1 MLASKLIQY
10 WVRTSRAIDLTAV
23 LVASFPQIENQSSI
37 ELGWKNADHKARA
50 FTAAELK
57 RDPEGIWDALKEGLA
72 NVRGCKLA
80 PLAYAVRTLLLPKAS
95 AADLAADYASLDDEL
110 ISRMP
115 IILSSVTGDP
125 DDLEVSPMRNFE
137 PHFKQDNM
145 LVFEY
150 LKASFGGS
158 TWWIHAKTF
167 QKAKNGRQ
175 AFRSIHKHVFGQ
187 AAMNARHTTNRS
199 DVEALHYQGEK
210 ARQTFST
217 YVGRHKECHVIQS
230 SLAEGG
236 MFNDFTAS
244 EKVNFLLQGI
254 KVSDLDAAV
263 ANIQSSPALMSDF
276 DQCCTNIADF
286 IRLKQARTPGRARNV
301 AAVDTHRGGGAGRG
315 KRGGDR
321 GHYGPSGGGGTRDR
335 RAPRD
340 KALDEEATFKA
351 DHITECWYP
360 KDKFDNLTKLELHK
374 LRMNQDEQRA

>member
-1 MLASKLIQY
+1 M
-10 WVRTSRAIDLTAV
+10 D
-23 LVASFPQIENQSSI
+23 N
-37 ELGWKNADHKARA
+37 
-50 FTAAELK
+50 
-57 RDPEGIWDALKEGLA
+57 
-72 NVRGCKLA
+72 
-80 PLAYAVRTLLLPKAS
+80 
-95 AADLAADYASLDDEL
+95 EL
-110 ISRMP
+110 IARMP
-115 IILSSVTGDP
+115 IIVANVTETP
-125 DDLEVSPMRNFE
+125 ESLEVLAMRNFT
-137 PHFKQDNM
+137 PHFKHNNM
-145 LVFEY
+145 LVFAY
-150 LKASFGGS
+150 LKTALGSS
-158 TWWIHAKTF
+158 TWWVNAKGF
-167 QKAKNGRQ
+167 QNAKNGRQ
-175 AFRSIHKHVFGQ
+175 AFRSIYKSVFGQ

-236 MFNDFTAS
+236 TFNDFTAS

-263 ANIQSSPALMSDF
+263 ANIQSSPDLMSDF

-315 KRGGDR
+315 KPGGGR

-340 KALDEEATFKA
+340 KALDEDATFKA
-351 DHITECWYP
+351 SHITECWYP

-374 LRMNQDEQRA
+374 LRMNQDEQRANEKNGVPTKRPRGQGRGGKNAQIAELATSIAAMQSTMDMVGGSLNKTNQNVRGMMAKYKYNSDENELFLDDVYPPSETGSNRVNPALTKTGVYELPHKKRKP